1 MNAYQVVINLGIF
14 SKVSYH
20 FHFNLQGLCILRF
33 TADQYIEKLK
43 PEVVCSD
50 EFSVENF
57 ITQQVVDY
65 GNGADVIFKVQKLQ
79 EWFAES
85 NSYSIGN
92 TENKTFDFGVVFNEK
107 CKQLV
112 QQDIARISVNFESE
126 KYVRTLT
133 SKRVHFSE
141 TLGAFGKYSNS
152 SRF

>member
-1 MNAYQVVINLGIF
+1 MQAVGTDKTQ
-14 SKVSYH
+14 K
-20 FHFNLQGLCILRF
+20 LC
-33 TADQYIEKLK
+33 
-43 PEVVCSD
+43 D
-50 EFSVENF
+50 EFLLHSR
-57 ITQQVVDY
+57 Q
-65 GNGADVIFKVQKLQ
+65 L
-79 EWFAES
+79 WFAES